1 MDKLPPEIIANVAAY
16 CPAGRRSES
25 EPCLAPYALISKQ
38 WQQVVERRIFS
49 SLEIMSSE
57 IKVFKTIFGAE
68 KDRSLRR
75 SALRR
80 LRYSIESIP
89 GIAEALSSSSKSE
102 RATVRQRNTDAALQ
116 SLKEL
121 YTTLDSWSINRS
133 MTLEISLP
141 RETSLPTGSMKT
153 VPGTQLIKEFVID
166 SRALRTTALLT
177 PIASQMIGL
186 QEVQWQLDDWDKT
199 MNSVSRRKKRYAQFL
214 QPVQSSTKLVL
225 WPSLA
230 RLEINFSLVAA
241 DGGWH
246 FERDP
251 NPGSDDGESSESSE
265 EEEEEED
272 EDLVSRRIRMEQLHS
287 AQEEEAK
294 ITNFEDEF
302 DLELARGN
310 DDPNDTEIT
319 DAFRI
324 WPSKKLEFML
334 MNMARTAAQM
344 PAMRVFTAGANM
356 PFCAMHQRFEFFYLD
371 SGKSHADC
379 LWDFTHDSKHRHQ
392 RRLYWRVP
400 GSWRMNEELEQAWR
414 DVLGEDGVIDYHDW
428 YGEA

>member
-1 MDKLPPEIIANVAAY
+1 M
-16 CPAGRRSES
+16 
-25 EPCLAPYALISKQ
+25 
-38 WQQVVERRIFS
+38 
-49 SLEIMSSE
+49 
-57 IKVFKTIFGAE
+57 T
-68 KDRSLRR
+68 SLRTLI
-75 SALRR
+75 LRD
-80 LRYSIESIP
+80 I
-89 GIAEALSSSSKSE
+89 
-102 RATVRQRNTDAALQ
+102 
-116 SLKEL
+116 
-121 YTTLDSWSINRS
+121 
-133 MTLEISLP
+133 
-141 RETSLPTGSMKT
+141 
-153 VPGTQLIKEFVID
+153 VP
-166 SRALRTTALLT
+166 S
-177 PIASQMIGL
+177 
-186 QEVQWQLDDWDKT
+186 
-199 MNSVSRRKKRYAQFL
+199 AQFL

-251 NPGSDDGESSESSE
+251 NPGSDDGESSESS

-324 WPSKKLEFML
+324 WPSKKPEFML